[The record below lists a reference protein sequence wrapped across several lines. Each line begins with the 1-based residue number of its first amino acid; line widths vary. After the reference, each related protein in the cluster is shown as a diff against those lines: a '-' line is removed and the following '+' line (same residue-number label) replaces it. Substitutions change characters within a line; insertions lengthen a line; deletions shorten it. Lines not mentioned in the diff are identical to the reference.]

1 MNKEWLSISEAA
13 SMLGVSDST
22 LRLWDKSGK
31 FIPERR
37 LQGGKRLYS
46 ITQIE
51 KLMNVEENSQGF

>member
-22 LRLWDKSGK
+22 LRLWDKSGR

-51 KLMNVEENSQGF
+51 KLMNVEENGQGF

>member
-22 LRLWDKSGK
+22 LRLWDKRGK

-46 ITQIE
+46 IAQIE
-51 KLMNVEENSQGF
+51 KLMNVEENGQGF

>member
-51 KLMNVEENSQGF
+51 KLMNVEENGQGF

>member
-22 LRLWDKSGK
+22 LRLWDRTKK
-31 FIPERR
+31 FVPERR

-51 KLMNVEENSQGF
+51 KFLNVEVKGQGV